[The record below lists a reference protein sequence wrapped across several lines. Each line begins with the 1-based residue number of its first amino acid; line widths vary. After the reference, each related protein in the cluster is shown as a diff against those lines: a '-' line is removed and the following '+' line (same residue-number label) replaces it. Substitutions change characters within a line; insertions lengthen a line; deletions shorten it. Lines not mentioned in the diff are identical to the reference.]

1 MASSAPRKT
10 KNLSAKQWWSQAWWG
25 ALSKRAVHDANRL
38 PRGRTYARKGAVN
51 IESVNIGVVGASVI
65 GSRPL
70 PYSTKLFLK
79 TYNQESLEVIIQIMG
94 SRVDFLA
101 ALLAG
106 EVPIELE
113 QELEQEEVPLLP
125 SSGEL
130 SFSCSCPDWADPC
143 KHAAALC
150 YAFSEELESDPF
162 QLLLLRG
169 IEKIPLVDRLRKV
182 RTKAVPSQPGEPA
195 FCDNFI
201 PLENFGSELANQD
214 SNLELLTDLLG
225 RWSSE
230 AERPIDEFTTFR
242 PSPNGVD
249 DRQGVTS
256 ILDFAAGR
264 AHDLLKTDRNPGL
277 STLGE
282 VNIARFVAE
291 GYDSSRRGEL
301 STDRSMIG
309 ENLQDLIAAY
319 SLASDE
325 GVKTFIKGTKLSKKS
340 ILMAQRAFTN
350 FYARLSFSSEVA
362 LPEVVTTTGEVSCG
376 DFQLRRSDLG
386 NWFLF
391 SRNQTGWEIV
401 AGPAIVPDELFIKL
415 D

>member
-1 MASSAPRKT
+1 MASSAARST
-10 KNLSAKQWWSQAWWG
+10 KYLSAKQWWSQAWWN
-25 ALSKRAVHDANRL
+25 ALSNRAVHDANRL
-38 PRGRTYARKGAVN
+38 PRGRTYARKGAVE
-51 IESVNIGVVGASVI
+51 IESVNIGVVEASVV

-79 TYNQESLEVIIQIMG
+79 SYNQESLEVIIRIMG

-101 ALLAG
+101 ALLTG

-113 QELEQEEVPLLP
+113 QELVREEVPLLP

-169 IEKIPLVDRLRKV
+169 IEKIPLVDRLRSV
-182 RTKAVPSQPGEPA
+182 RTKTTLSQPSEPTLYGNFVPLASFGTEPA
-195 FCDNFI
+195 
-201 PLENFGSELANQD
+201 SQD
-214 SNLELLTDLLG
+214 SNLGLLTDLLG

-230 AERPIDEFTTFR
+230 SGSPNDEFGTFRSPSSGVDERP
-242 PSPNGVD
+242 GVA
-249 DRQGVTS
+249 S
-256 ILDFAAGR
+256 ILGFAAGR
-264 AHDLLKTDRNPGL
+264 ARELVETGRDPGL
-277 STLGE
+277 STCAE
-282 VNIARFVAE
+282 VNVARFVAE
-291 GYDSSRRGEL
+291 GHNGPGGGEL
-301 STDRSMIG
+301 SIDRSLIG
-309 ENLQDLIAAY
+309 GNLQDLIAAY

-325 GVKTFIKGTKLSKKS
+325 GVKTFVKGAKLNKKS
-340 ILMAQRAFTN
+340 ISMAQRAFSN
-350 FYARLSFSSEVA
+350 FYAGLLFSSEMA
-362 LPEVVTTTGEVSCG
+362 LPEVVASSSEVSCG

-386 NWFLF
+386 NWFLLG
-391 SRNQTGWEIV
+391 RKQTGWEVV
-401 AGPAIVPDELFIKL
+401 AGPAAVLDELFIEL